1 MCYVCGDEF
10 KKGTLSYIFAK
21 QVTDLK
27 EPFYPSLICH
37 ARPAR
42 SRPMDSAGRV
52 QACDKCHDH
61 LLAQWTA
68 FEQEDEEIPHD
79 SRYVFFQQ
87 ALFCQPKYSAQDSTL
102 LREKITKVKPVLKRA
117 VC

>member
-1 MCYVCGDEF
+1 MYFHVAVLSMFDLKFPIFFRQKATSVSLNISFCLQVCYVCGDEF

-52 QACDKCHDH
+52 QTCDKCHDH
-61 LLAQWTA
+61 LLAQWNA
-68 FEQEDEEIPHD
+68 FEQDDEEIPHD
-79 SRYVFFQQ
+79 SR
-87 ALFCQPKYSAQDSTL
+87 
-102 LREKITKVKPVLKRA
+102 
-117 VC
+117 

>member
-79 SRYVFFQQ
+79 SR
-87 ALFCQPKYSAQDSTL
+87 
-102 LREKITKVKPVLKRA
+102 
-117 VC
+117 